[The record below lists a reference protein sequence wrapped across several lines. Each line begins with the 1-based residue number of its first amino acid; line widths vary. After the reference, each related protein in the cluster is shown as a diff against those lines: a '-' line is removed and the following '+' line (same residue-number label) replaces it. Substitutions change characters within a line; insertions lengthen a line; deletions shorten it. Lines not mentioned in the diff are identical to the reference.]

1 MFQRLTSLFFSDSNT
16 PEGLEE
22 PKPFVEEE
30 EEEDGWL
37 IIDLAGSR
45 ARPGPARRS
54 GAGGTGR
61 SARPRPTPAGPP
73 PPPAASPVP
82 AGPCLMD
89 ESWFV
94 TPPPCFTAEEPG
106 PDGVGSSPMEDLL
119 IEHPSMSVY
128 VTSTLEVDGEGPED
142 DAAEDV
148 PEPRP
153 EPPVAHH
160 GRALAVKAAALDKAG
175 QAQRAQRAKQ
185 LAERHRLGQKAL
197 QRQNR
202 ARQRPPRRAK
212 QLPGAFVHQPCQRHC
227 NY

>member
-1 MFQRLTSLFFSDSNT
+1 MFQRLTSLFFSDSST

-45 ARPGPARRS
+45 ARTGPARRPA
-54 GAGGTGR
+54 AGGTGR
-61 SARPRPTPAGPP
+61 SARPRPTPPGPP

-142 DAAEDV
+142 AAAEDV

-153 EPPVAHH
+153 EPALAHR

-185 LAERHRLGQKAL
+185 LAERHRLAQKAL

>member
-1 MFQRLTSLFFSDSNT
+1 MFQRLTSLFFSDSST

-45 ARPGPARRS
+45 ARPGPARRAPA
-54 GAGGTGR
+54 AGPGR
-61 SARPRPTPAGPP
+61 SARPRPAPPGPA
-73 PPPAASPVP
+73 PPPAAAP
-82 AGPCLMD
+82 APAAPCLMD

-142 DAAEDV
+142 EAAEDA
-148 PEPRP
+148 PEARP
-153 EPPVAHH
+153 EPPVPQR
-160 GRALAVKAAALDKAG
+160 GRALPVKAAALDKAG
-175 QAQRAQRAKQ
+175 QAQRAQRARQ
-185 LAERHRLGQKAL
+185 LAERHRLAQKAL

>member
-37 IIDLAGSR
+37 IIDLAGEQSNR
-45 ARPGPARRS
+45 TS
-54 GAGGTGR
+54 SHSLWGTF
-61 SARPRPTPAGPP
+61 
-73 PPPAASPVP
+73 
-82 AGPCLMD
+82 
-89 ESWFV
+89 WFV

-106 PDGVGSSPMEDLL
+106 PDGVESSPMEDLL

-128 VTSTLEVDGEGPED
+128 VTSTLELCPPPR
-142 DAAEDV
+142 AALPCPAAAKENL
-148 PEPRP
+148 EHAHARP
-153 EPPVAHH
+153 EPPAAQR

-175 QAQRAQRAKQ
+175 QAQRAQRARQ
-185 LAERHRLGQKAL
+185 MAERHRLAQKAL

>member
-22 PKPFVEEE
+22 LKPFVEEE
-30 EEEDGWL
+30 DEEDGWL
-37 IIDLAGSR
+37 IIDLAAGV
-45 ARPGPARRS
+45 AAAQKPPGASMPGGDPGKAPAREITQS
-54 GAGGTGR
+54 LE
-61 SARPRPTPAGPP
+61 TPAPSFP
-73 PPPAASPVP
+73 LELWWPAAAPSLAPSQQQRGNLENLWIQPLSDWSLPPVVHIDTALPLPSPVP
-82 AGPCLMD
+82 SNPPD
-89 ESWFV
+89 ES
-94 TPPPCFTAEEPG
+94 G
-106 PDGVGSSPMEDLL
+106 NGDM
-119 IEHPSMSVY
+119 
-128 VTSTLEVDGEGPED
+128 
-142 DAAEDV
+142 

-153 EPPVAHH
+153 ELPLAHH

>member
-1 MFQRLTSLFFSDSNT
+1 MFQRLTSLFFSDSST

-37 IIDLAGSR
+37 IIDLAGDV
-45 ARPGPARRS
+45 
-54 GAGGTGR
+54 GAA
-61 SARPRPTPAGPP
+61 SASPAGAAAAQRPP
-73 PPPAASPVP
+73 GAS
-82 AGPCLMD
+82 M
-89 ESWFV
+89 SWFV

-142 DAAEDV
+142 EVAEDA
-148 PEPRP
+148 PEARP
-153 EPPVAHH
+153 EPPVPQR
-160 GRALAVKAAALDKAG
+160 GRALPVKAAALDKAG
-175 QAQRAQRAKQ
+175 QAQRAQRARQ
-185 LAERHRLGQKAL
+185 LAERHRLAQKAL

>member
-1 MFQRLTSLFFSDSNT
+1 MFQRLTSLFFSDSST

-22 PKPFVEEE
+22 PKPIVEEE

-45 ARPGPARRS
+45 ARAGAARRAA
-54 GAGGTGR
+54 AGGTGR
-61 SARPRPTPAGPP
+61 SARSRPAPPGPP
-73 PPPAASPVP
+73 PLPDASPAP

-106 PDGVGSSPMEDLL
+106 PGGMGSSPMEDLL

-142 DAAEDV
+142 DAAGEV
-148 PEPRP
+148 PERRLERHVPR
-153 EPPVAHH
+153 HS
-160 GRALAVKAAALDKAG
+160 GSLAVTAAILEKVG
-175 QAQRAQRAKQ
+175 QARRVQRARQ
-185 LAERHRLGQKAL
+185 LAEKQRLSQKAL

-202 ARQRPPRRAK
+202 ARQRPPGRAERRAGTF
-212 QLPGAFVHQPCQRHC
+212 LHQPCQRRC

>member
-1 MFQRLTSLFFSDSNT
+1 MFQRLTSLFFSDSST
-16 PEGLEE
+16 SEGLEE

-45 ARPGPARRS
+45 ARPGPVRRPP
-54 GAGGTGR
+54 AGGTGR
-61 SARPRPTPAGPP
+61 SARPRPTPPGPP
-73 PPPAASPVP
+73 PPPAASPAP

-128 VTSTLEVDGEGPED
+128 VTSTLELCPPPR
-142 DAAEDV
+142 AAL
-148 PEPRP
+148 PCPAAPR
-153 EPPVAHH
+153 ENLEHAHR
-160 GRALAVKAAALDKAG
+160 GRALPVKAAALDKAG
-175 QAQRAQRAKQ
+175 QAQRAQRARQ
-185 LAERHRLGQKAL
+185 LAERHRLAQKAL

>member
-1 MFQRLTSLFFSDSNT
+1 MFQRLTSLFFSDSNA

-37 IIDLAGSR
+37 VIDLA
-45 ARPGPARRS
+45 
-54 GAGGTGR
+54 
-61 SARPRPTPAGPP
+61 
-73 PPPAASPVP
+73 AASLAP

-128 VTSTLEVDGEGPED
+128 VTSTLEVDGEGLED
-142 DAAEDV
+142 DAAGEV
-148 PEPRP
+148 PEPRL
-153 EPPVAHH
+153 E
-160 GRALAVKAAALDKAG
+160 
-175 QAQRAQRAKQ
+175 
-185 LAERHRLGQKAL
+185 
-197 QRQNR
+197 
-202 ARQRPPRRAK
+202 
-212 QLPGAFVHQPCQRHC
+212 
-227 NY
+227 